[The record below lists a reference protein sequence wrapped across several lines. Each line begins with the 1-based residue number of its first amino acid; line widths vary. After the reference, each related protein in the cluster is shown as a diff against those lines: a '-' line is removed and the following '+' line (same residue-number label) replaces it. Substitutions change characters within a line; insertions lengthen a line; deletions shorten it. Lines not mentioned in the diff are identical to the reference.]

1 MTILVVG
8 GGGREHAIVWKLS
21 QSSHCPTL
29 HCAPGNA
36 GIAQLASCHPV
47 PASDLDGQVAL
58 AKKIG
63 ADLVVVAPDDPLV
76 AGLVDRLEAAG
87 IPAFGP
93 TAAAAAIEGSKVFSK
108 DLMKKYGIRTAAFE
122 VFDDPEKAFAYI
134 KSYPTVI
141 KAEGLALGKGVVIA
155 QNEAEAKEALSSI
168 MVERKFGDS
177 GKRVVIEQFLKGPE
191 VSVLAFTDGVTLRPM
206 VPAQDHKRAYD
217 NDTGP
222 NTGGMGAFSPCRVYT
237 PEMADRC
244 MEEIFLPTVKA
255 MAAEGRP
262 FKGVLYFGLMIV
274 EGVPY
279 VIEYN
284 ARFGDPETQA
294 VLPRLKGDLI
304 DIMLATRDGRL
315 SEVPIDW
322 EEGAAVCIV
331 AASGGYPG
339 PYGKGFPITGMEEA
353 LAEGA
358 LIFHAGTAL
367 QDGKVVTAGGR
378 VLGIVARGASMEEAR
393 DKAYGYIKKI
403 HFTDLHYRKD
413 IGIK

>member
-8 GGGREHAIVWKLS
+8 GGGREHAIVWKLA
-21 QSSHCPTL
+21 QSRHNPAL

-36 GIAQLASCHPV
+36 GIAALAACHPV

-122 VFDDPEKAFAYI
+122 VFDDPEKAFAHI
-134 KSYPTVI
+134 TSYPAVI

-155 QNEAEAKEALSSI
+155 QDADEAKEALEAI

-191 VSVLAFTDGVTLRPM
+191 VSVLAFSDGAVLRPM
-206 VPAQDHKRAYD
+206 VPAQDHKRAFD

-222 NTGGMGAFSPCRVYT
+222 NTGGMGAFSPCKVYT
-237 PEMADRC
+237 PELAARC

-294 VLPRLKGDLI
+294 VLPRLRGDLV
-304 DIMLATRDGRL
+304 DIMLATRDGTL
-315 SEVPIDW
+315 SEVPTEW
-322 EEGAAVCIV
+322 EEGAAVCVV

-339 PYGKGFPITGMEEA
+339 PYGKGFPIEGLEA
-353 LAEGA
+353 AQEEGA
-358 LIFHAGTAL
+358 LIFHAGSAL
-367 QDGKVVTAGGR
+367 RDGRLVTAGGR
-378 VLGIVARGASMEEAR
+378 VLGVVARGPSMEAAR
-393 DKAYGYIKKI
+393 DSAYGYLKKI
-403 HFTDLHYRKD
+403 HFTDMHYRKD
-413 IGIK
+413 IGMK